1 MFYVHYKS
9 RFFLVILLLVLSVG
23 VKSQVSNTSV
33 VNPDL
38 NGVWVLDS
46 DDAKRFG
53 QQTWEISSLQ
63 DELRIR
69 KTVIYIQN
77 PQTHSFIIF
86 TDKRGEINEFPSDE
100 IIQRSKTYWKKNVL
114 IREIKIEQMSSGGS
128 ISSRQTKNFIYRK
141 RASN

>member
-63 DELRIR
+63 DELIIR

-77 PQTHSFIIF
+77 PQTYSFIIF

-114 IREIKIEQMSSGGS
+114 IREIKIEQMSSGGL

-141 RASN
+141 RAPN